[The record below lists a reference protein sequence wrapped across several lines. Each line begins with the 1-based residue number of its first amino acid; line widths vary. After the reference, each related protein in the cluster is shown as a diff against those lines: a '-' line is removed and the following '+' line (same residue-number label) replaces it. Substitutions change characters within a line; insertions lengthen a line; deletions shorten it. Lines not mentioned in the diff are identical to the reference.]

1 MERFSLNSITLVL
14 VSAILQINNIQ
25 KSYGPIRALQDVSL
39 SIPGGSVYG
48 ILGPNGSGKTTL
60 LGILMS
66 VLRPQQGTFTWFDG
80 KDGDHY
86 RKRIGCLLETPNFY
100 QYLSGEE
107 NLRITVSIS
116 GRGDEAGIISALKMV
131 GLYERRMHRFA
142 TYSLGMKQRL
152 AIAAA
157 LLGDPEVLV
166 LDEPTNGLDPVGIA
180 EIRDLIH
187 NLQRSGHTI
196 LLASHLLDEVEKVC
210 THVAILKKGV
220 VLTDGPVGDVLMDE
234 DVVEMSASDLDGL
247 GSFLTAQN
255 IPITK
260 DATAGLVMG
269 RFPKGTARLDE
280 LNRVCMNQGI
290 ALTHLVLRRKK
301 LETRFFEL
309 TNDQ

>member
-1 MERFSLNSITLVL
+1 MSPT
-14 VSAILQINNIQ
+14 LQINNIR
-25 KSYGPIRALQDVSL
+25 KSYGSIQALDQVSL
-39 SIPGGSVYG
+39 TIPQGSVYG

-66 VLRPQQGTFTWFDG
+66 VLHAQQGTFTWFEGASVDQ
-80 KDGDHY
+80 Y
-86 RKRIGCLLETPNFY
+86 RKRIGCLLETPNYY

-116 GRGDEAGIISALKMV
+116 GRGDEAGIEQALKLV
-131 GLYERRMHRFA
+131 GLYERRKHRFA

-180 EIRDLIH
+180 EIRELIH
-187 NLQRSGHTI
+187 TLRQRGHTI
-196 LLASHLLDEVEKVC
+196 VIASHLLDEVEKVC

-220 VLTDGPVGDVLMDE
+220 LLADGPVSDVLMDE
-234 DVVEMSASDLDGL
+234 DVVEMNATEVNELRAFLSAR
-247 GSFLTAQN
+247 N
-255 IPITK
+255 IPVTIDTQ
-260 DATAGLVMG
+260 TGLTMG
-269 RFPKGTARLDE
+269 RFSKGTVRLDE
-280 LNRVCMNQGI
+280 LNRDCMNQGI
-290 ALTHLVLRRKK
+290 VLTHLVLRRKK